1 LSGVAFA
8 LDGIL
13 IGAGD
18 QRFLAKSMTLSAI
31 ISIPLMFVTVAVGL
45 GLGWIWGA
53 IWILMT
59 VRSITLYIRFRSDKW
74 LKVGS

>member
-1 LSGVAFA
+1 
-8 LDGIL
+8 
-13 IGAGD
+13 
-18 QRFLAKSMTLSAI
+18 MTLSAI